1 MGADLAQKRCFS
13 DAGRFAD
20 LINGLLLEGE
30 QCVRREDLREMNSEV
45 ICAVGNK
52 QTSRIRDIVKKTAFG
67 VNFVVLGIE
76 NQYKVHYLMPL
87 RIMSYDAAEYE
98 RQVASMR
105 KEPGGAKGLTDAE
118 YLSGFAKQSRLKPCV
133 TLVLYYGEE
142 WDGSFDLHGILDMTE
157 IPGKLRKYIN
167 NYPIFVFEIRKW
179 ERTELFETDVKQIFD
194 FIRYSKD
201 KSKLKQLIQSD
212 PAYRNMDEDAYD
224 MLVACTHAIEL
235 EKVGKKFGEDG
246 GVNMCE
252 ALTEMLR
259 DERMEGQL
267 EMLFTLVRD
276 GIISIQ
282 DAAVR
287 MEMSEECFVNT
298 MQTHFA
304 I

>member
-30 QCVRREDLREMNSEV
+30 QCVRREDLRE
-45 ICAVGNK
+45 I
-52 QTSRIRDIVKKTAFG
+52 
-67 VNFVVLGIE
+67 
-76 NQYKVHYLMPL
+76 
-87 RIMSYDAAEYE
+87 
-98 RQVASMR
+98 
-105 KEPGGAKGLTDAE
+105 
-118 YLSGFAKQSRLKPCV
+118 
-133 TLVLYYGEE
+133 
-142 WDGSFDLHGILDMTE
+142 
-157 IPGKLRKYIN
+157 
-167 NYPIFVFEIRKW
+167 
-179 ERTELFETDVKQIFD
+179 
-194 FIRYSKD
+194 
-201 KSKLKQLIQSD
+201 
-212 PAYRNMDEDAYD
+212 
-224 MLVACTHAIEL
+224 
-235 EKVGKKFGEDG
+235 VGKKFGEDG
-246 GVNMCE
+246 GVDMCE

-267 EMLFTLVRD
+267 EMLFALVRD